1 MRNDARSRTRLRF
14 LAAMMTLTAFA
25 FPAGPAAVLG
35 GTGQAESSLEDR
47 TADVDF
53 LAGELPRLHKNLFFR
68 LKAPEFKALVERFKA
83 TLSGLNDDEFR
94 VGLSRLVASIGDAH
108 TSLRPPI
115 EHAFPLV
122 LYWFKEG
129 IFLTNTI
136 REYESVLYRKL
147 AAVDGHPVAEVV
159 KAYSG
164 ILSHENE
171 AQLKSAIPQILASAE
186 ALHGLRL
193 ISGPEK
199 AVFTFEDD
207 LGRKTNVAMVPLPVS
222 AGLPPM
228 AVDMRDASA
237 WPLYQR
243 DRQKAYWFAA
253 RPESKAVYFKYNSCR
268 EMKDRPFSAFVK
280 DLFAAVESVQA
291 ERLIVDL
298 RNNGGGDSSLFEP
311 FFRELSNSARVN
323 RKGRLFVVLGRQTFS
338 SAILNAIDLRKRT
351 PAIFV
356 GEPTG
361 GKPNHFGELRT
372 LKLPRTKLEVSYSTK
387 YFQES
392 YEDTPSL
399 MPDLTIEV
407 SIADYRARRD
417 PVLDA
422 ILSGKIQ

>member
-1 MRNDARSRTRLRF
+1 MRIENRSRTRLLF
-14 LAAMMTLTAFA
+14 PAAILLLTALA
-25 FPAGPAAVLG
+25 FPAGSVAVQG
-35 GTGQAESSLEDR
+35 GMGQAKSSLEDR
-47 TADVDF
+47 AAVVDF
-53 LAGELPRLHKNLFFR
+53 LARELPRLHKNAFFK
-68 LKAPEFKALVERFKA
+68 LKAPEFKALVDRFKA
-83 TLSGLNDDEFR
+83 SLPGLNEDEFR

-108 TSLRPPI
+108 TSLRPPVD
-115 EHAFPLV
+115 HAFPLV

-129 IFLTNTI
+129 IFLTNTT
-136 REYESVLYRKL
+136 REHEALLYRKL
-147 AAVDGHPVAEVV
+147 AAIDGHPVAEVV
-159 KAYSG
+159 KAFG
-164 ILSHENE
+164 AILSHENE
-171 AQLKSAIPQILASAE
+171 AQLKSAIPQVLASAE

-207 LGRKTNVAMVPLPVS
+207 QGRTTDVTMIPLQVS

-228 AVDMRDASA
+228 AVEMRDASV

-253 RPESKAVYFKYNSCR
+253 LPESRAVYVKYNSCR
-268 EMKDRPFSAFVK
+268 EMKDRPFAAFVK
-280 DLFAAVESVQA
+280 DVFAAVESIQA

-298 RNNGGGDSSLFEP
+298 RNNGGGDSSLFDP
-311 FFRELSNSARVN
+311 FFRALSNSARVN

-361 GKPNHFGELRT
+361 GKPNHFGEVKT
-372 LKLPRTKLEVSYSTK
+372 LKLPWTKLEVSYSTK
-387 YFQES
+387 YFQAS

-399 MPDLTIEV
+399 MPDFSVEV

-422 ILSGKIQ
+422 ILSGTLQ